1 MLFEARLSMGANN
14 GIKHEIYEK
23 LGRGPGQKRPQG
35 WNRDMPPFRSIYEEK
50 TKIPIPAPRQYIV
63 SQIAEI
69 TFKALGVDAIPGF
82 GFQETLELAKR
93 FFVPL
98 NE

>member
-1 MLFEARLSMGANN
+1 
-14 GIKHEIYEK
+14 
-23 LGRGPGQKRPQG
+23 
-35 WNRDMPPFRSIYEEK
+35 MPPFRSIYEEK

-82 GFQETLELAKR
+82 GFQETLELAK
-93 FFVPL
+93 
-98 NE
+98 